1 MPSTDAP
8 QTMNG
13 TGRAAVLSVHVP
25 TDAKV
30 YVNGMLTRSTGSDR
44 RYVSNGL
51 RPGFNYT
58 YEVRAIT
65 ERNGQTVEDRKVV
78 QLQAGQSADV
88 NFRCKARNRPTSG
101 LPRSRSR
108 RP

>member
-1 MPSTDAP
+1 MSPMAPSTTPSEPPVLDQGPMPSTDAP

-13 TGRAAVLSVHVP
+13 TGRSAVLSVHVP
-25 TDAKV
+25 NDAKV

-65 ERNGQTVEDRKVV
+65 DATAKRSKI
-78 QLQAGQSADV
+78 AKWSS
-88 NFRCKARNRPTSG
+88 CKPVSPPT
-101 LPRSRSR
+101 
-108 RP
+108 